1 MRSSHSQSP
10 TPRTGV
16 LKRSGPSQQATF
28 HIITPAL
35 EVGDAVSN
43 DVFGMQ
49 NALGSVGF
57 ECIAYAEH
65 TSPQLVGRAAPLSRL
80 QANCGRKGKDVLVL
94 HHSTFWECGEDLY
107 NKIDATKIIKYHNI
121 TPAHYFAGYS
131 DVFTN
136 LCESGRKQ
144 TSRLVQAGADLFL
157 GDSQFNVQELIEA
170 GANRESCQVVPPF
183 HHADELFSTP
193 ASIPILERLLDG
205 HINISFVGRFAPN
218 KGHLSLLR
226 TFEYFR
232 GVVEPRARLILVGK
246 CHDQLQSYMQ
256 DIQDNIVDFGLENSV
271 SVLNCASSEEL
282 RAVYLASHIFLCL
295 SEHEGFCVPLI
306 EAMLHNIPIVAV
318 NRAAIPETLGP
329 QAFLADTLDE
339 LLLSEMMAYCIQEH
353 SFNRW
358 LTDQQHERYVHI
370 FTNQAIADKLLSVI
384 TPLTPAS

>member
-1 MRSSHSQSP
+1 MLSSYLQSRGPKAVVFGRS
-10 TPRTGV
+10 R
-16 LKRSGPSQQATF
+16 PSQDATF

-35 EVGDAVSN
+35 EAGDAVSN

-49 NALGSVGF
+49 NALESFGL
-57 ECIAYAEH
+57 ECMAYAEH
-65 TSPQLVGRAAPLSRL
+65 TSPELVGRVVPLSKL
-80 QANCGRKGKDVLVL
+80 QANCVRKGKNVLVL
-94 HHSTFWECGEDLY
+94 HHSTFWEYGEDLY
-107 NKIDATKIIKYHNI
+107 NKVDATKIIKYHNI

-131 DVFTN
+131 DVFTH

-157 GDSQFNVQELIEA
+157 GDSEFNVQELIEA
-170 GANRESCQVVPPF
+170 GASRESCQVVSPF
-183 HHADELFSTP
+183 HHADELFNSP
-193 ASIPILERLLDG
+193 ASIPMLESLLDG

-232 GVVEPRARLILVGK
+232 RVVEPRGRLILVGK
-246 CHDQLQSYMQ
+246 SHDRLQTYMQ
-256 DIQDNIVDFGLENSV
+256 DIQDEIVGLGLEDSV
-271 SVLNCASSEEL
+271 SILNYASSADL

-306 EAMLHNIPIVAV
+306 EAMLHKIPIVAL
-318 NRAAIPETLGP
+318 NRSAIPETLGP
-329 QAFLADTLDE
+329 QGFLTDTIDE
-339 LLLSEMMAYCIQEH
+339 VLLSEMMAYCIQER

-358 LTDQQHERYVHI
+358 LTDREHERYVHM
-370 FTNQAIADKLLSVI
+370 FTNHAIADKLLSVI